1 MSFISLYFSDPVSLY
16 SSGIVLTQCS
26 RTVPV
31 GREQNFPVELGAEV
45 KFQLYDGGV
54 QADRL
59 AGAVNLFF
67 YSEYFTVRGNSSPF
81 LYLFCTFVQ
90 TDNWFIRYLDLVI
103 ERMKYL
109 F

>member
-59 AGAVNLFF
+59 AGAVNLFH
-67 YSEYFTVRGNSSPF
+67 YSEYLQFSVIPA
-81 LYLFCTFVQ
+81 LFCICSVHLYREITGLSD
-90 TDNWFIRYLDLVI
+90 TWIW
-103 ERMKYL
+103 
-109 F
+109 